1 MSLLIEVLGAGVIVP
16 VVVEVRE
23 TGHEPGGVVDL
34 DLAPG
39 AVVYGIQAAGD
50 DQGPV
55 VQVDRAAVPGE
66 GGEVVDVL
74 ADLHHGELEA
84 EVCL

>member
-1 MSLLIEVLGAGVIVP
+1 MSLLIEVLGAGVVVP
-16 VVVEVRE
+16 VVLEVRE

-39 AVVYGIQAAGD
+39 AVDLGIYPTGD

-66 GGEVVDVL
+66 GGEVSDVL
-74 ADLHHGELEA
+74 
-84 EVCL
+84 V